1 MTDVALEVRGL
12 RHTFGG
18 VHPVAVLDGFDLIV
32 ERRRFVSLVG
42 PSGCGK
48 STLLRVLAG
57 LLVPTA
63 GAAEVRREST
73 VARPGLV
80 AYMPQRDLLLPWRR
94 ALDNAL
100 LGASVAG
107 RLGAAERAQ
116 AAAWFERFG
125 LGGFERAWPSQLSG
139 GMRQRVAL
147 LRTFLQ
153 AREVVLLDEPFG
165 ALDAITRRRM
175 HLWLQELW
183 LAEQRTVLFVTHDVE
198 EAIFLS
204 DTVHVLS
211 ARPGRVVASFDS
223 TFAHP
228 RDRHLVTEADFVRLK
243 GKVLD
248 ALDAAVGDV

>member
-1 MTDVALEVRGL
+1 
-12 RHTFGG
+12 
-18 VHPVAVLDGFDLIV
+18 
-32 ERRRFVSLVG
+32 
-42 PSGCGK
+42 
-48 STLLRVLAG
+48 LLRVLAG
-57 LLVPTA
+57 LLAPT
-63 GAAEVRREST
+63 GGEAEVLGAST
-73 VARPGLV
+73 ADHPGLV

-94 ALDNAL
+94 ALDNAT
-100 LGASVAG
+100 LGAAVAG
-107 RLGAAERAQ
+107 RLGPIERERA
-116 AAAWFERFG
+116 ATWFERFG

-153 AREVVLLDEPFG
+153 EREVVLLDEPFG

-211 ARPGRVVASFDS
+211 ARPGRIVASYDAP
-223 TFAHP
+223 FAHP
-228 RDRHLVTEADFVRLK
+228 RDRHLITDPDFVARK
-243 GKVLD
+243 GEVLD
-248 ALDAAVGDV
+248 ALDAAVDDEGGQASRGS